1 MYHIMLLAIRT
12 TQVKK
17 TQSKKEIL
25 KKEKKK
31 VTKTLL
37 QRYSN
42 PDTQSHWTT
51 SVNAYK
57 VSLKGICTPSLW

>member
-17 TQSKKEIL
+17 RV

-42 PDTQSHWTT
+42 PDPQSHWTT

>member
-17 TQSKKEIL
+17 RVKKRF
-25 KKEKKK
+25 KKKKKRK

-42 PDTQSHWTT
+42 PDPQSHWTT